1 MEEKLENIHQ
11 QINALLR
18 FTKKKNAGLLAFNGI
33 VILEGIKNI
42 FQHQSSIDCWRLL
55 IFGYILVLNV
65 ISFLI
70 CMSSIFPSRQ
80 SKIKKSKAK
89 DLTNLL
95 FYETI
100 SSLTVTEYFEQ
111 FQNKYKIKPKSKEFC
126 FDLIRQLIIQ
136 SQILVSKFNKFKLAS
151 LFTFCA
157 FTTPFGYIIYKRLF
171 NTQNNN

>member
-18 FTKKKNAGLLAFNGI
+18 FAETKNAGLLAFNGI

-42 FQHQSSIDCWRLL
+42 FQNQSSFDCWRLWV
-55 IFGYILVLNV
+55 FAYILLSNG

-80 SKIKKSKAK
+80 SKIRKSKTK
-89 DLTNLL
+89 NLINLL
-95 FYETI
+95 FYGTI
-100 SSLTVTEYFEQ
+100 SSLTATEYFEQ
-111 FQNKYKIKPKSKEFC
+111 FQSKYEIKPKSKEFC
-126 FDLIRQLIIQ
+126 FDLIRQLIVQ

-157 FTTPFGYIIYKRLF
+157 FTTPLGYIIYKWFF
-171 NTQNNN
+171 NTQSNN